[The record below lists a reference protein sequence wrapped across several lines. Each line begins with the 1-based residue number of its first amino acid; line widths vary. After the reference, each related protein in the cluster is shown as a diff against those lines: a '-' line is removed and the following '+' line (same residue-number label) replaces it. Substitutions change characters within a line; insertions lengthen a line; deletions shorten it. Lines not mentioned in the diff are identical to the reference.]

1 MNKSDLKRDYYMLKG
16 SLAKKGYDWWWHSLT
31 AYDKETGEEKPF
43 FIEYFVCNP
52 ALAEEEPT
60 LGQLPENQKAG
71 KKPSYCMIKAG
82 TWGKN
87 KKQIHN
93 FYSMKYFDCPDDEL
107 NIRVGDCSLTETHM
121 NGQVKVSEEEAQ
133 EHPEFMSDAGEM
145 MWDLDID
152 KQIAFNVGYGA
163 NSLFRKLNSFEMF

>member
-1 MNKSDLKRDYYMLKG
+1 
-16 SLAKKGYDWWWHSLT
+16 
-31 AYDKETGEEKPF
+31 
-43 FIEYFVCNP
+43 
-52 ALAEEEPT
+52 
-60 LGQLPENQKAG
+60 
-71 KKPSYCMIKAG
+71 
-82 TWGKN
+82 
-87 KKQIHN
+87 
-93 FYSMKYFDCPDDEL
+93 MKYFDCPDDEL

-163 NSLFRKLNSFEMF
+163 NSLFRKLNSFEMFWHAEGIKTQYSGTIWLYGR